1 MPALITH
8 HLFGEK
14 SAALLPEGIIR
25 NQEELLAFILGNQG
39 PDPFFTRFSTT
50 PENASACHR
59 LAHLMHE
66 R

>member
-25 NQEELLAFILGNQG
+25 NQEDLHALLDHA
-39 PDPFFTRFSTT
+39 R
-50 PENASACHR
+50 ER
-59 LAHLMHE
+59 LRLP
-66 R
+66 